1 MDNPMKKKI
10 RHKIGDRFDGVQIRD
25 LDAMHIITSI
35 LYPNRCDNEAYIS
48 ERIDMATIRAYCEKK
63 NSEEG
68 VLFPYTPFHII
79 TTAVIKTL
87 TLRPKLNR
95 FIVNQL
101 MYQRRWI
108 SVSFVVKKLFTDTA
122 EEALAV
128 IYPSQGD
135 TVNDIH
141 RHLYEQISSGKSD
154 HVDGS
159 TNAMNIVSK
168 PPVRLV
174 RGFVNIIR
182 WLDRIGKCPRWMIE
196 TDPYYTTAVLSN
208 VGSIKLKSGYHHL
221 TNWGTTSLFCL
232 IGEIKKTACLDENN
246 QTVVKETVDLG
257 LTVDER
263 LADGY
268 YYSKSVRL
276 LKAIL
281 ANPEVL
287 ELPMEEEI
295 EY

>member
-1 MDNPMKKKI
+1 
-10 RHKIGDRFDGVQIRD
+10 
-25 LDAMHIITSI
+25 
-35 LYPNRCDNEAYIS
+35 
-48 ERIDMATIRAYCEKK
+48 
-63 NSEEG
+63 
-68 VLFPYTPFHII
+68 
-79 TTAVIKTL
+79 
-87 TLRPKLNR
+87 
-95 FIVNQL
+95 
-101 MYQRRWI
+101 
-108 SVSFVVKKLFTDTA
+108 
-122 EEALAV
+122 
-128 IYPSQGD
+128 
-135 TVNDIH
+135 
-141 RHLYEQISSGKSD
+141 
-154 HVDGS
+154 
-159 TNAMNIVSK
+159 MNIVSK

-232 IGEIKKTACLDENN
+232 IGEIKKTAGIDENG

-257 LTVDER
+257 LTIDER